1 MEALSSSSE
10 FSEFYERL
18 KVIKE
23 HHRKYP
29 NEPVDPP
36 EMEFIYLLQRKDET
50 DYEGKN
56 KIKKHW
62 KTACPNPPIQPEID

>member
-1 MEALSSSSE
+1 MEALSGSSE

-29 NEPVDPP
+29 NEAVVPP
-36 EMEFIYLLQRKDET
+36 EMEFIYLSQKKEES
-50 DYEGKN
+50 DYEGNIRKYDESRGD
-56 KIKKHW
+56 I
-62 KTACPNPPIQPEID
+62 